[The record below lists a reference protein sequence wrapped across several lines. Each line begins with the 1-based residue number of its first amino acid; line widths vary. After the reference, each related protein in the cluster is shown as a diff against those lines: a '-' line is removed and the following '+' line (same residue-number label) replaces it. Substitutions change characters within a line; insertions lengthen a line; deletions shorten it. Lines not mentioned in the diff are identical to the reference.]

1 MSPYHEWKTKMAG
14 KFDTKP
20 RNESAPVV
28 ISDWQRQKEVAE
40 LAYEFWRAR
49 RFRNGSPEEDLLRA
63 DLELRERAET
73 TKMKMG
79 RLFLVRKPGS

>member
-1 MSPYHEWKTKMAG
+1 MAG
-14 KFDTKP
+14 KPDTKL
-20 RNESAPVV
+20 RNESTPIV

-40 LAYEFWRAR
+40 LAYQFWRAR

-63 DLELRERAET
+63 DRELRERSET
-73 TKMKMG
+73 PKLKMG

>member
-1 MSPYHEWKTKMAG
+1 MAG

-28 ISDWQRQKEVAE
+28 ISDWQRQKEVAD

-63 DLELRERAET
+63 DRELRKRVEAP
-73 TKMKMG
+73 KIQMG
-79 RLFLVRKPGS
+79 LFLVRKPGS

>member
-1 MSPYHEWKTKMAG
+1 MAG
-14 KFDTKP
+14 EPDTKP
-20 RNESAPVV
+20 RHEAAPTV
-28 ISDWQRQKEVAE
+28 ISDWQRQREVAE

-63 DLELRERAET
+63 DRELREKVET
-73 TKMKMG
+73 PKVKMG